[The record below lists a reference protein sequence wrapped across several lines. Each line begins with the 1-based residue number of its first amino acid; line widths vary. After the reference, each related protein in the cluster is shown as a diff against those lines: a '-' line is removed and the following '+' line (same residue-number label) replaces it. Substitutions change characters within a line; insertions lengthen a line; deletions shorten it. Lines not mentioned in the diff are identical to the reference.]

1 MLNLQDL
8 FFDFMRQ
15 IMSSLKGLEEKVAEN
30 QQSREGVEKDRK
42 EKGMWKTLYC
52 LILYLLN

>member
-1 MLNLQDL
+1 MLNLQDM

-30 QQSREGVEKDRK
+30 QQSLERVLKKIKKRK
-42 EKGMWKTLYC
+42 ACGKLF
-52 LILYLLN
+52 IV